1 MIILARSLLEWKRL
15 VILPCDSG
23 ISEIELV
30 SPPDNCLLYFFSSS
44 PIPLHGPFALWF
56 STLAVGPINETKPG
70 CNVPV
75 GQGSF
80 FDSM

>member
-44 PIPLHGPFALWF
+44 PIATWSFCF
-56 STLAVGPINETKPG
+56 VVFNT
-70 CNVPV
+70 
-75 GQGSF
+75 GSW
-80 FDSM
+80 SHKGN